1 MVQTNK
7 VDYDLKFTN
16 LSERDVTNFIVI
28 HHTGG
33 AAGDD
38 FSAEEIHRIHCE
50 NGWAGVGYHYII
62 RRDGT
67 IEIGR
72 PEWAIGSHAYGF
84 NAQSIGIH
92 ICGNFEFDE
101 EYPTSEQIESVS
113 MLIAEL
119 CTKYN
124 LPITREYVLGH
135 YQLNATACPGKNVIA
150 ILDDIVGKAN
160 WYNENY
166 EGTALKKTDLI
177 AKQEKGLPKNTTLE
191 ESSPEGVLLKETLP
205 EVNEVINEVV
215 SPNQSTQNKSMQE
228 NTPTNTSTDI
238 PKEESIKSEQ
248 IQSTPTNTSSTKNE
262 QHKKS
267 SNNVLGNILKLIE
280 SIIKLISNIFK
291 K

>member
-7 VDYDLKFTN
+7 IDYDLDFTN

-38 FSAEEIHRIHCE
+38 FSAEEIHQMHLN
-50 NGWAGVGYHYII
+50 NGWAGAGYHFII
-62 RRDGT
+62 RKNGN

-72 PEWAIGSHAYGF
+72 PVWAIGSHAYGF

-92 ICGNFEFDE
+92 IGGNFEE
-101 EYPTSEQIESVS
+101 EEPTAAQIESTA

-119 CTKYN
+119 CVEYD
-124 LPITREYVLGH
+124 LPIDRDHVLGH

-166 EGTALKKTDLI
+166 EGTTQKKTKFIEEAIEEEHIEKESVKEELVKEEPINIAPQETIKENLI
-177 AKQEKGLPKNTTLE
+177 
-191 ESSPEGVLLKETLP
+191 KETLP

-215 SPNQSTQNKSMQE
+215 SPEKSI
-228 NTPTNTSTDI
+228 S
-238 PKEESIKSEQ
+238 KEDNSE
-248 IQSTPTNTSSTKNE
+248 K
-262 QHKKS
+262 
-267 SNNVLGNILKLIE
+267 NILTENKQQ
-280 SIIKLISNIFK
+280 NIFTTILTVIQEVIKTLSNLFK

>member
-7 VDYDLKFTN
+7 IDYDLDFTN

-38 FSAEEIHRIHCE
+38 FSAEEIHDLHCHQ
-50 NGWAGVGYHYII
+50 GWAGCGYHFIV
-62 RRDGT
+62 RKNGN

-72 PEWAIGSHAYGF
+72 PVWAIGSHAYGF

-92 ICGNFEFDE
+92 IGGNFEE
-101 EYPTSEQIESVS
+101 EEPTAAQIESAA

-119 CTKYN
+119 CVEYD
-124 LPITREYVLGH
+124 LPIDREHVLGH

-166 EGTALKKTDLI
+166 DGTTQKKTKLI
-177 AKQEKGLPKNTTLE
+177 EEPIEEEHIEKESVKEEPINIAPQETIKENLT
-191 ESSPEGVLLKETLP
+191 KETLP

-215 SPNQSTQNKSMQE
+215 SPEKSI
-228 NTPTNTSTDI
+228 S
-238 PKEESIKSEQ
+238 KEDNSE
-248 IQSTPTNTSSTKNE
+248 K
-262 QHKKS
+262 
-267 SNNVLGNILKLIE
+267 NILTENKQQ
-280 SIIKLISNIFK
+280 NIFITILTVIKEVISTLTKLFK